1 MTSSDDLFVFYD
13 TETTGLDINFSQI
26 IQIGSVLTDS
36 NFKILD
42 ELNLNSQ
49 VLPWVVP
56 SPDAF
61 LVHKQT
67 DCLENGLSHF
77 EMMRTL
83 REKWLSWGKEKNLI
97 FVSYNGHRFD
107 EELVRR
113 QFYWNLFDPYITNTN
128 GNRRLDLMS
137 LFQIIGNFFDSKI
150 KVPKDAEENISL
162 KLTDLAKENNISVK
176 NAHDAIVDCM
186 LMLNLMKKIKVE
198 APEALDAA
206 IDGSSKNGNIQLSKT
221 EPFCLLGEIYRKKK
235 YIYPVIACGQ
245 NPNQTNQ
252 VALLDLYFDP
262 KKMFDM
268 SDYELSEQFGAGG
281 GLKTISINKSIPL
294 IPSEKVSDLNNF
306 LDSPLKL
313 LESRAQLVLE
323 NTDFQNRVCE
333 LLAINQ
339 RDYPPNKY
347 LEQKVYER
355 FPSNSDKLWME
366 RFEISTWSE
375 KAKLLNGF
383 EDERFR
389 DLSQRLINYLKPEF
403 SSNKDKD
410 TYHEFLKERLLTNG
424 PWKMT
429 LEKAISRTNSLKID
443 AEESKDYEKLKIIDS
458 LLDHY
463 QEKKILAEL

>member
-42 ELNLNSQ
+42 ELNLSSQ

-162 KLTDLAKENNISVK
+162 KLTDLAKENNISVE

-186 LMLNLMKKIKVE
+186 LMLKLMKKIKVE

-252 VALLDLYFDP
+252 VALIDLYFDP

-294 IPSEKVSDLNNF
+294 IPSEKVADLNNF

>member
-1 MTSSDDLFVFYD
+1 MSSKNKKKFQKPSSLTRL
-13 TETTGLDINFSQI
+13 TEN
-26 IQIGSVLTDS
+26 
-36 NFKILD
+36 N
-42 ELNLNSQ
+42 ENNQ
-49 VLPWVVP
+49 V
-56 SPDAF
+56 
-61 LVHKQT
+61 
-67 DCLENGLSHF
+67 
-77 EMMRTL
+77 
-83 REKWLSWGKEKNLI
+83 
-97 FVSYNGHRFD
+97 
-107 EELVRR
+107 
-113 QFYWNLFDPYITNTN
+113 
-128 GNRRLDLMS
+128 
-137 LFQIIGNFFDSKI
+137 
-150 KVPKDAEENISL
+150 SL
-162 KLTDLAKENNISVK
+162 KLTDLSSINNISTK
-176 NAHDAIVDCM
+176 DAHDAIVDCM
-186 LMLNLMKKIKVE
+186 LMLKLMKKIKVE

-294 IPSEKVSDLNNF
+294 IPSEKVADLNNF

-383 EDERFR
+383 VSWEAVFPIGLANLLNGILGR
-389 DLSQRLINYLKPEF
+389 DVSRICCFHNIQ
-403 SSNKDKD
+403 SSYN
-410 TYHEFLKERLLTNG
+410 RC
-424 PWKMT
+424 
-429 LEKAISRTNSLKID
+429 SRK
-443 AEESKDYEKLKIIDS
+443 
-458 LLDHY
+458 
-463 QEKKILAEL
+463 

>member
-42 ELNLNSQ
+42 ELNLSSQ

-162 KLTDLAKENNISVK
+162 KLTDLAKENNISVE

-186 LMLNLMKKIKVE
+186 LMLKLMKKIKVE

-355 FPSNSDKLWME
+355 FPSNNDKLWME

-410 TYHEFLKERLLTNG
+410 NYQEFLKERLLTNG

>member
-162 KLTDLAKENNISVK
+162 KLTDLAKENNISVE

-186 LMLNLMKKIKVE
+186 LMLKLMKKIKVE

-252 VALLDLYFDP
+252 VALIDLYFDP

-294 IPSEKVSDLNNF
+294 IPSEKVADLNNF